1 MGWVSYPGN
10 VAGYKMEGRQFSA
23 RFSGRR
29 PNTRS
34 LPLPIS
40 SLPRKEDQYKLLVK
54 MRASALCGRE
64 VFCPRSLHTTPTVNK
79 TIGYF
84 NKVREITVFLKTTS
98 VVYAVI

>member
-1 MGWVSYPGN
+1 MGWVSCPGN
-10 VAGYKMEGRQFSA
+10 VAGYKMEGRQ
-23 RFSGRR
+23 FSGRR

-84 NKVREITVFLKTTS
+84 NKVREITVFLKTIS